1 MSGTRR
7 ADCGMSGKTSGF
19 TDVEEI
25 ALQAFDSLA
34 FDVQGVCVMGAV
46 GEDGPFAILLLSGE
60 DNAVCVR
67 LSPTTVQ
74 EVIESLQG
82 LQAAIKANTQ

>member
-1 MSGTRR
+1 MTT
-7 ADCGMSGKTSGF
+7 GKTTGF
-19 TDVEEI
+19 TDEERY

-34 FDVQGVCVMGAV
+34 FDVQGVCVLGAV
-46 GEDGPFAILLLSGE
+46 GDEKGLFAILVLDGQ

-67 LSPTTVQ
+67 LSPAKVE

-82 LQAAIKANTQ
+82 LQAAIKANIQ

>member
-1 MSGTRR
+1 MT
-7 ADCGMSGKTSGF
+7 GKTTGF
-19 TDVEEI
+19 TDAEKI

-46 GEDGPFAILLLSGE
+46 GEDGPFAILLLGGQ
-60 DNAVCVR
+60 DNVVCVR

>member
-1 MSGTRR
+1 MT
-7 ADCGMSGKTSGF
+7 GKTTGF
-19 TDVEEI
+19 TDVEKI

-34 FDVQGVCVMGAV
+34 FDVAGVCVLGAGGAV
-46 GEDGPFAILLLSGE
+46 GPFAILLLGDGG

-67 LSPTTVQ
+67 LSPAKVQ

>member
-1 MSGTRR
+1 MT
-7 ADCGMSGKTSGF
+7 GKTTGF
-19 TDVEEI
+19 TDAEEV

-34 FDVQGVCVMGAV
+34 FDVQVVCVMGAI
-46 GEDGPFAILLLSGE
+46 GAEGPFAILLLGGE

-67 LSPTTVQ
+67 LSPTKVQ

-82 LQAAIKANTQ
+82 LQAAVKANTQ

>member
-1 MSGTRR
+1 MT
-7 ADCGMSGKTSGF
+7 GKTTGF
-19 TDVEEI
+19 TDAEEV
-25 ALQAFDSLA
+25 ALYAFDSLA

-46 GEDGPFAILLLSGE
+46 GEDGPFAILLLGGE

-67 LSPTTVQ
+67 LSPAKVQ

-82 LQAAIKANTQ
+82 LQAALKANIQ

>member
-7 ADCGMSGKTSGF
+7 ADCGMNGKTSGF

-46 GEDGPFAILLLSGE
+46 GEDGPFAILLLDGE
-60 DNAVCVR
+60 DKAVCAR

>member
-1 MSGTRR
+1 MT
-7 ADCGMSGKTSGF
+7 GKTTGF
-19 TDVEEI
+19 TDEERY

-34 FDVQGVCVMGAV
+34 FDVKGACVMGAI
-46 GEDGPFAILLLSGE
+46 GAEGPFAILLLSDE

-67 LSPTTVQ
+67 LSPAKVQ